1 MLFVVKLPLTGRTCV
16 EPLCVGACEG
26 RSCAV
31 LYRSNG
37 APPEQFSELC
47 NKKLAQNEEYWQQV
61 GLDSCWGTTPWPL
74 PAIRCLDQM
83 RMYEIHYPGI
93 PLLEHQKL
101 GADEINASPRAQ
113 PLKLVACQTL
123 SL

>member
-1 MLFVVKLPLTGRTCV
+1 MRKTLQC
-16 EPLCVGACEG
+16 
-26 RSCAV
+26 
-31 LYRSNG
+31 RSNG

-83 RMYEIHYPGI
+83 RMYEIHTNQMVLNFCLHEFNTVVNPSLI
-93 PLLEHQKL
+93 SIIL
-101 GADEINASPRAQ
+101 GFHCLNTRSWGRMKSMPVPEP
-113 PLKLVACQTL
+113 